1 MLPSTSP
8 SLTPTSTIPSAVPSI
23 TGAVASVTIS
33 GTATEELA
41 VEEIA
46 NITSELAEI
55 YGVDPSEVETTVDYV
70 ASGTLDVT
78 IPNDVSEEDAIAV
91 LQDSSSDVL
100 GVHTSDVVVTIE
112 DDGTVSYSVTGGSY
126 AEAEAIQNAAADAE
140 FATEVTDDLVENGS
154 TVTVESSTSNDDIE
168 VVVSA
173 TVDTTD
179 ATGTVDPATAVADL
193 TDSYGFTDSET
204 EGNLCRIFLFQR
216 QE

>member
-1 MLPSTSP
+1 MAPV
-8 SLTPTSTIPSAVPSI
+8 STIPSAVPTI

-33 GTATEELA
+33 GTTTEDIPA
-41 VEEIA
+41 EEIA

-78 IPNDVSEEDAIAV
+78 IPDDVSEEDAIAA
-91 LQDSSSDVL
+91 LQDSISDVL
-100 GVHTSDVVVTIE
+100 GVHSSDVVVTI
-112 DDGTVSYSVTGGSY
+112 DDEGTVSYSVTGGSY
-126 AEAEAIQNAAADAE
+126 AEAEAIQNAASEAD
-140 FATEVTDDLVENGS
+140 FSTQVTDDLVENGS
-154 TVTVESSTSNDDIE
+154 TVTVESPTSNEDIE